1 MHILQQPLF
10 DFNEFFVLDKSD
22 RLVLVLKTIDAEHLI
37 HVLEGEN
44 DVGRTG
50 FHARVLWAAL
60 IAGVVYRIPSV
71 AELRRNLLTN
81 PYLRFVCGIESA
93 AKVPSEA
100 TFSRFLRRLVQHEDL
115 LEECIDDLVKRFAVL
130 APGFGE
136 DVIADSTDIH
146 AYARYRKSGSADPD
160 ATWGAKSSKEASSKR
175 GKKSKPSGEVSH
187 SGKESGNG
195 KTKDKYW
202 WFGYKLHLLIDAKYE
217 VPIAAILTT
226 GKDADTTQLKPLLE
240 KRDALLPEAALNLC
254 VCDGGYD
261 SQANIVSITGRGA
274 IPIIPLN
281 PGREKEPPGITN
293 TLGTPLC
300 PIGLPMIF
308 WGRDGHYLKYRCPE
322 KSGLF
327 CCLKEHKAISRCSTS
342 GYGLVVK
349 LNMTDDPR
357 RYVPIPRETK
367 KWERLYKL
375 RTGVERVNSRSPRR
389 HLILDELRVRGRKK
403 VKTRAG
409 LNLIVMLAIAVAMA
423 ERNRLEDCRRIIT
436 CAA

>member
-10 DFNEFFVLDKSD
+10 DFNEFFVLDESD

-37 HVLEGEN
+37 HVLQGEN

-115 LEECIDDLVKRFAVL
+115 LDQCVDDLVKRFAAL
-130 APGFGE
+130 APEFGE

-160 ATWGAKSSKEASSKR
+160 ATWGAKGSKEASSKR

-187 SGKESGNG
+187 SGKESDKG

-226 GKDADTTQLKPLLE
+226 GKEADTTQLKPLLE
-240 KRDALLPEAALNLC
+240 KRDALLPDTALKLC
-254 VCDGGYD
+254 LCDGGYD

-281 PGREKEPPGITN
+281 PGNEKGLSLSAAKEATRNYQHPGHTLMPNWPANDLLGSGRALPEVSLSREVWPV
-293 TLGTPLC
+293 L
-300 PIGLPMIF
+300 LPQ
-308 WGRDGHYLKYRCPE
+308 
-322 KSGLF
+322 
-327 CCLKEHKAISRCSTS
+327 
-342 GYGLVVK
+342 
-349 LNMTDDPR
+349 
-357 RYVPIPRETK
+357 
-367 KWERLYKL
+367 
-375 RTGVERVNSRSPRR
+375 RT
-389 HLILDELRVRGRKK
+389 
-403 VKTRAG
+403 
-409 LNLIVMLAIAVAMA
+409 
-423 ERNRLEDCRRIIT
+423 
-436 CAA
+436 